1 MKTLTAREFDAS
13 PTDHLVRFYDNDTS
27 LCDTVGRFL
36 LDGYGEGASS
46 IVIATAEHRIAI
58 ERVLAAGG
66 VNVAEA
72 KRSDRLTF
80 ADAEETMLS
89 FTIGGIERGVLD
101 RDAFRESVGGMLEK
115 ASAASP
121 SSSVRAY
128 GEMVDVFLRRGNEAA
143 MFHLEESWNEMRR
156 TRPFQLY
163 CGYRLSHLDRAEDQ
177 EPFRR
182 ICGLHSHVLPSESYD
197 EESGVEEKRRQIV
210 DLQQRARSLET
221 EVVERKRLGAAL
233 QEEQK
238 QLREANRRKDEFLAI
253 LGHELRNPLN
263 PILTA
268 LDLMDMRG
276 DDNSRRERDIIRR
289 QALHLAGLVEDLL
302 DISRVTGGKLA
313 LRKEPL
319 EVAIVIARAIE
330 MASPL
335 LEQRAHLLQI
345 AVPPRGLLVYA
356 DPIRIPQV
364 FANLLMNA
372 AKYTER
378 GGRIELKANRDGED
392 VVVECK
398 DNGIGVAPELLATMF
413 EPFVQGTRS
422 LDRAEGGMGLGL
434 ALVKSLTQLHGGVVS
449 ARSAGP
455 GLGTTFTVRLPAL
468 EEARGTLPPPRTQE
482 SNGHNG
488 AAASVERVLVVD
500 DNMDCALGFAEVIRH
515 LGHEVEVAFDGPRA
529 IQKAAT
535 FKPTVAL
542 VDIGLPVMDGYE
554 LARRLREVVGSDPLK
569 LVAVT
574 GYGEDANR
582 ALSQEAGFDLHAVK
596 PVDLGSLRALIGNG
610 QRSNGSH

>member
-1 MKTLTAREFDAS
+1 MKTLTPREFHAP
-13 PTDHLVRFYDNDTS
+13 PTDHHVRFYDNDTF
-27 LCDTVGRFL
+27 LCDMVGRFL
-36 LDGYGEGASS
+36 VDGYRQGASS
-46 IVIATAEHRIAI
+46 IVIATPEHAI
-58 ERVLAAGG
+58 GIESVLAKGG

-72 KRSDRLTF
+72 KRSGRLITE
-80 ADAEETMLS
+80 DAEKTMLS
-89 FTIGGIERGVLD
+89 FTVGGIERGALD
-101 RDAFRESVGGMLEK
+101 RDAFRETTGAMLEK

-143 MFHLEESWNEMRR
+143 MLHLEELWNEMRR

-163 CGYRLSHLDRAEDQ
+163 CGYRLRHLDRSEDQ

-182 ICGLHSHVLPSESYD
+182 ICGLHSHILPSESYD
-197 EESGVEEKRRQIV
+197 EESGVEAKRRQIAH
-210 DLQQRARSLET
+210 LQQRASSLES

-276 DDNSRRERDIIRR
+276 DDTSRRERDIIRR

-302 DISRVTGGKLA
+302 DISRVTGGKIS

-319 EVAIVIARAIE
+319 EVATLVARAIE

-345 AVPPRGLLVYA
+345 AIPPRGLLVYA
-356 DPIRIPQV
+356 DPIRLPQV

-378 GGRIELKANRDGED
+378 GGRIELKARRDGED
-392 VVVECK
+392 VVVECR
-398 DNGIGVAPELLATMF
+398 DNGIGIAPELLATMF

-455 GLGTTFTVRLPAL
+455 EQGSTFTVRLPAL
-468 EEARGTLPPPRTQE
+468 EEARGTVRPPRTQQSDR
-482 SNGHNG
+482 SNGAVG
-488 AAASVERVLVVD
+488 SVERVLVVD
-500 DNMDCALGFAEVIRH
+500 DNVDCALGFAEVIRH

-554 LARRLREVVGSDPLK
+554 LARRLREVMDNEPLK

-574 GYGEDANR
+574 GYGEDTNR
-582 ALSQEAGFDLHAVK
+582 ALSEEAGFDLHAVK